1 MNADKNKSALVRV
14 YLRPINSKL
23 TAVSNSGLIRPMFAQ
38 RRFSER
44 GTRGLLVGLMLL
56 GFGLRVVALGDKSV
70 WWDEGLASWAARQPL
85 ADISLWTANDVHPP
99 LYFWLLHFWRLLSGD
114 SEFGLRL
121 LSAIIGLFTIPATY
135 LLGKRLNGRF
145 TGLLAA
151 LFITISR
158 FDIGWS
164 QEMRMYS
171 LAALLGAW
179 ALWATVGVWQYGR
192 TRDWL
197 LYILFMV
204 LGLYNLY
211 LAVMVLVTAN
221 LVWLFLVWPRAKER
235 WRNFWQWSVAQA
247 MVLLLYA
254 PWLAFAIGRIPT
266 WSQANPVEPW
276 SFLKIYWTVLTVGIP
291 LDVDHY
297 ASLTVPVLLVF
308 LLGLGVIGWQARK
321 RPFIQQ
327 KLALLLVGLSLP
339 ALVVYI
345 VSLPKASFFYSPPL
359 APRYLIIFLAAFA
372 ALLAWGIAVLSN
384 GRIRLLGF
392 VGAGIAVYTAL
403 FGLNNYHSS
412 RVLFDDFPSLTATIE
427 AYQQPNDAV
436 VLYSDNDWPIFAHH
450 YAEFWHGIPGAWQM
464 TPQQAND
471 FLDPIWQQHDGIWLV
486 RTQYAP
492 IGDPQQLVVNW
503 LSERAAGEIAYPY
516 GDKQL
521 TFFARTPERAAQV
534 ETLVQVEPPNV
545 LDKPA
550 LSNAEV
556 AVPQLTGYDLNAHDF
571 RSGDTIHLFLYWQ
584 GDGNVESV
592 EVGVL
597 PAAGGE
603 PFALA
608 TVATPATTGPSR
620 QQVDL
625 LVSADLATADYQF
638 YAATSGG
645 TAVFAQ
651 IHLRQKEAAFLTAA
665 DVTIQNR
672 LDAQFE
678 HGITLLG
685 YDLGESTFQPGE
697 AIPLTLYWQ
706 GAGPIGQ
713 QYKVFTHVLGE
724 VYNIN
729 SNNFLWGQQDNE
741 PENGRRPTTTWRT
754 NEIIRDA
761 YAIPLDPLAPP
772 GLYQIE
778 IGLYDPV
785 TGIRLLL
792 DDGSDHRILTTIRV
806 AP

>member
-1 MNADKNKSALVRV
+1 
-14 YLRPINSKL
+14 
-23 TAVSNSGLIRPMFAQ
+23 MFA
-38 RRFSER
+38 RREISER
-44 GTRGLLVGLMLL
+44 GTRWLLVGLMLL
-56 GFGLRVVALGDKSV
+56 GFGLRVIALGDKSV
-70 WWDEGLASWAARQPL
+70 WWDEGLAIWVARQSL

-151 LFITISR
+151 LFMTISR
-158 FDIGWS
+158 FDIAWS

-179 ALWATVGVWQYGR
+179 ALWATMGVWQYGR
-192 TRDWL
+192 IRDWL

-221 LVWLFLVWPRAKER
+221 LVWLFLIWPRAKER
-235 WRNFWQWSVAQA
+235 WRNFWQWSLAQA
-247 MVLLLYA
+247 AVLLLYA

-266 WSQANPVEPW
+266 WSQANPIEPW

-291 LDVDHY
+291 LDVDQY
-297 ASLTVPVLLVF
+297 APLTVPVLLVF
-308 LLGLGVIGWQARK
+308 LLGVGVIGWQARK
-321 RPFIQQ
+321 RPLIQQ

-372 ALLAWGIAVLSN
+372 ALLGWGISVLSN
-384 GRIRLLGF
+384 GRSRPLGF
-392 VGAGIAVYTAL
+392 LGASLAVYVAL

-427 AYQQPNDAV
+427 VYQQPNDAV
-436 VLYSDNDWPIFAHH
+436 VLYTDNDWPIFAHH
-450 YAEFWHGIPGAWQM
+450 YAQFWYGIPGAWQM
-464 TPQQAND
+464 TPPQAND
-471 FLDPIWQQHDGIWLV
+471 FLEPIWQQHDGIWLV

-492 IGDPQQLVVNW
+492 IGDPQQHVVNW
-503 LSERAAGEIAYPY
+503 LTDRAAGEIAYPY

-521 TFFARTPERAAQV
+521 YFFARTPDRAAQV
-534 ETLVQVEPPNV
+534 ETLVQTEPPIG
-545 LDKPA
+545 LDLPV
-550 LSNAEV
+550 S
-556 AVPQLTGYDLNAHDF
+556 QLIGYDLHAHDY

-584 GDGNVESV
+584 GDGQVEPV
-592 EVGVL
+592 EVGVV
-597 PAAGGE
+597 PIDGGK
-603 PFALA
+603 PFALD
-608 TVATPATTGPSR
+608 TVATPATLGPGR
-620 QQVDL
+620 EQVDL
-625 LVSADLATADYQF
+625 LVSADLASGDYHF
-638 YAATSGG
+638 YAASSSG
-645 TAVFAQ
+645 TAEFGQ
-651 IHLRQKEAAFLTAA
+651 IRIRQKEATFLTAA
-665 DVTIQNR
+665 DVAIQNR

-678 HGITLLG
+678 QGIRLLG
-685 YDLGESTFQPGE
+685 YDLGETTFQPGE

-706 GAGPIGQ
+706 GTGQIGQ
-713 QYKVFTHVLGE
+713 RYKVFTHVLGE

-754 NEIIRDA
+754 DEIILDA
-761 YAIPLDPLAPP
+761 YAIPLDPLVPA
-772 GLYQIE
+772 GVYQIE
-778 IGLYDPV
+778 IGLYDPI
-785 TGIRLLL
+785 TGQRLLL
-792 DDGSDHRILTTIRV
+792 GDGSDHRILTTIRV
-806 AP
+806 P